1 MERPRLSS
9 ETERQSVN
17 TLTPITATNRPQY
30 MSKYSQIFYAEETVL
45 LHQHIDRLLIVLTL
59 FHWNTFFTRG
69 GVRGSEYKTE
79 DNVWVYKLEITK
91 ELKAQVFVVVFKNW
105 SISDLGSV
113 SLYIYSANPL
123 WRNVL
128 LLWKIIA
135 SDISDKSFLLSQK
148 PDLSWRKIRYW
159 NFFTQLL
166 NTWEWLLAGNGCWV

>member
-1 MERPRLSS
+1 MLKKLFYFTNILIDCWSS
-9 ETERQSVN
+9 W
-17 TLTPITATNRPQY
+17 
-30 MSKYSQIFYAEETVL
+30 
-45 LHQHIDRLLIVLTL
+45 H
-59 FHWNTFFTRG
+59 FFTEIHFSPG
-69 GVRGSEYKTE
+69 EEWEGLNTKYKTE

-105 SISDLGSV
+105 SISHLGSV

-166 NTWEWLLAGNGCWV
+166 NTWEWLWAGNGCWV